1 MTASSR
7 RPVSLGLLAAVL
19 GTCLVGAV
27 PAAAGTAAT
36 SAPAPVA
43 SSAPSGTW
51 LVATTEGQTTAVADG
66 LRSTGV
72 EVLRQLDGVGVLT
85 VRGSAAL
92 ADALRSDP
100 RVTGVSADEK
110 VTLQAETWT
119 PTSDPGSLYN
129 VTRSTGARAAWS
141 VTTGRG
147 IDVALLDS
155 GVTPVQGLDG
165 VGKLLQGPDLSFDS
179 SVPALRS
186 LDGFGH
192 GTHMAGIIAG
202 RDAGFTGAGDTT
214 SFAGVA
220 PDARVVSVKV
230 ADAYGNADV
239 SQIIAGI
246 DWVVQNRAAHGMN
259 IRVLNLSVG
268 LPSGNGYRT
277 DPLAHAAEQAW
288 HKGIVVVAS
297 AGNNARLDGQMLSP
311 AYDPYVIAVGASDS
325 RGTLREDDDTVP
337 EFSSRGDNWRK
348 PDLIA
353 PGRSVAGLR
362 VPGSYLDQQF
372 GATAAVGGRFL
383 RGSGTSQSAAV
394 VSGSVALLL
403 QKRPGLTNNQVKD
416 LLRSTADPLWAYAS
430 SQGEGQL
437 RVSKALSGFTW
448 AGNQSHTRSN
458 GSGSVDAARGGY
470 RVESAGVQLTGEKD
484 VFGKTLSSSDHASK
498 AAASTAWTGGTWN
511 TSTMTGTSYTGSR
524 WNGVTW
530 GGNDWA
536 GQSWNVRGNTPA
548 VWDGRSWAGGY
559 WAGRSW
565 AGRSW
570 AGRSWATGAWH

>member
-1 MTASSR
+1 MSTSR
-7 RPVSLGLLAAVL
+7 RPVTLGLLAAVL
-19 GTCLVGAV
+19 GTCLVGAL
-27 PAAAGTAAT
+27 PAAASTAGT
-36 SAPAPVA
+36 SAPAVDTA
-43 SSAPSGTW
+43 SASGTW
-51 LVATTEGQTTAVADG
+51 LVATAEGQAGAVAEG
-66 LRSTGV
+66 LRASGV
-72 EVLRQLDGVGVLT
+72 EVLRQLDGVGVLSIRASST
-85 VRGSAAL
+85 V
-92 ADALRSDP
+92 ADALRADP

-110 VTLQAETWT
+110 VALQADTWS
-119 PTSDPGSLYN
+119 PASDPGSLQN
-129 VTRSTGARAAWS
+129 VTKSTGARSAWS
-141 VTTGRG
+141 STTGRG

-155 GVTPVQGLDG
+155 GVSPVQGLDG
-165 VGKLLQGPDLSFDS
+165 AGKLLQGPDLSFDS
-179 SVPALRS
+179 TVPALRS

-202 RDAGFTGAGDTT
+202 RDASFTGAGDTT

-220 PDARVVSVKV
+220 PDARVISVKV

-246 DWVVQNRAAHGMN
+246 DWVVQNRATNGMN

-268 LPSGNGYRT
+268 PPSGNSYKT

-297 AGNNARLDGQMLSP
+297 AGNNANADGRLMSP

-325 RGTLREDDDTVP
+325 RGTLWPDDDTVP
-337 EFSSRGDNWRK
+337 DFSSRGDWLRQ
-348 PDLIA
+348 PDIIA

-362 VPGSYLDQQF
+362 VPGSYLDQQY
-372 GATAAVGGRFL
+372 GATSGVGGRFL

-394 VSGSVALLL
+394 VSGSVALML

-416 LLRSTADPLWAYAS
+416 LLRKTADPLLAYS
-430 SQGEGQL
+430 NSQGEGEV
-437 RVSKALSGFTW
+437 RVSSALSGLTL
-448 AGNQSHTRSN
+448 AGSQSHTRSTGC
-458 GSGSVDAARGGY
+458 GSLDAARGGY
-470 RVESAGVQLTGEKD
+470 RVESTGVQLTGEKD
-484 VFGKTLSSSDHASK
+484 VFGKALSSSTHASK
-498 AAASTAWTGGTWN
+498 AASAAAWTGGAWN
-511 TSTMTGTSYTGSR
+511 ASTMTGTGYTGTT

-530 GGNDWA
+530 AGNDWA
-536 GQSWNVRGNTPA
+536 GQAWSVRGNTPA

-570 AGRSWATGAWH
+570 ATGAWS